1 LITLT
6 SIDVYEV
13 RIPFRTTFRHHLAA
27 RSVAENI
34 IVRVRTRAGHE
45 GFGESVPRSYVT
57 GESQASVVCDIQT
70 HFAPLLLPISFDS
83 FEEGIAW
90 LKGAVPD
97 LPRNRHAAW
106 CAVELAIVDLL
117 GRAFGIPS
125 GSICGPI
132 LHTHVFYSG
141 ILSADGLLAGERSL
155 LQLRDMGFRSVKLKV
170 GKNEAEDLALLTMAR
185 EILGDACSLRVDANC
200 AWKRDEALQR
210 TSALMPLRV
219 VSIEQPLSPEDLSG
233 MSWLTARSPIPIMAD
248 ESLVSIEDARH
259 LIENRACHSFN
270 LRISKCGGLL
280 RAARVR
286 DMAMKSGIS
295 CQLGSQVGE
304 TAILSAAGRQLAT
317 RSNDL
322 SFLEGSFGDLLLQ
335 HDIATESVTFG
346 KGGLA
351 PALPRPGLGITID
364 ENALSSIIER
374 SHHMEVR

>member
-1 LITLT
+1 
-6 SIDVYEV
+6 
-13 RIPFRTTFRHHLAA
+13 
-27 RSVAENI
+27 
-34 IVRVRTRAGHE
+34 
-45 GFGESVPRSYVT
+45 
-57 GESQASVVCDIQT
+57 
-70 HFAPLLLPISFDS
+70 
-83 FEEGIAW
+83 
-90 LKGAVPD
+90 
-97 LPRNRHAAW
+97 
-106 CAVELAIVDLL
+106 VELALMDLL
-117 GRAFGIPS
+117 GRAFDIPS

-132 LHTHVFYSG
+132 LHNHVFYSG
-141 ILSADGLLAGERSL
+141 ILSADGLHAGERSL
-155 LQLRDMGFRSVKLKV
+155 LQLRDMGFKSVKLKV
-170 GKNEAEDLALLTMAR
+170 GNNEAEDLALLTMAR

-210 TSALMPLRV
+210 ISALVPLRV

-259 LIENRACHSFN
+259 LIENRACHLFN

-286 DMAMKSGIS
+286 DMAMNHGIS

-322 SFLEGSFGDLLLQ
+322 SFLEGSFGGLLLQ

-364 ENALSSIIER
+364 ENGLSSIIER
-374 SHHMEVR
+374 SHHMEIR